1 MGGPGE
7 CEPVERNRLISPS
20 AGGLGISMESVIF
33 YALSAIILI
42 SAACVVFLR
51 RPMHNVL
58 SMIIVMIGLAG
69 LFILLHAEFIGMV
82 QLVVYAG
89 AVMVLFLFVIML
101 LNLDQI
107 RLPLDPREGRTWIG
121 VMLALGLLGVLVP
134 ILRGVIPSGQAIPEA
149 GPTMSN
155 TQIIA
160 RELFTTYLL
169 PFEITSVLLLAAI
182 IGTVILARKRS

>member
-1 MGGPGE
+1 
-7 CEPVERNRLISPS
+7 
-20 AGGLGISMESVIF
+20 MESLIF
-33 YALSAIILI
+33 YLLSAVTLI
-42 SAACVVFLR
+42 SAVCVVFLR

-58 SMIIVMIGLAG
+58 FMIIVMIGLAG
-69 LFILLHAEFIGMV
+69 LFILLNAEFIGMV

-107 RLPLDPREGRTWIG
+107 RLPIDPREGRTWIG
-121 VMLALGLLGVLVP
+121 VGTALALMVVLFPV
-134 ILRGVIPSGQAIPEA
+134 LKSVIPSGTGAPETGQA
-149 GPTMSN
+149 MSN

-169 PFEITSVLLLAAI
+169 PFELASVLLLAAI
-182 IGTVILARKRS
+182 IGTVLLARKRS

>member
-1 MGGPGE
+1 
-7 CEPVERNRLISPS
+7 
-20 AGGLGISMESVIF
+20 MESLIF
-33 YALSAIILI
+33 YLLSAITLL
-42 SAACVVFLR
+42 SAICVVFLR

-58 SMIIVMIGLAG
+58 FMIIAMIGLAG

-107 RLPLDPREGRTWIG
+107 RLPIDPREARTWIG
-121 VMLALGLLGVLVP
+121 VGTALVLMVVLFP
-134 ILRGVIPSGQAIPEA
+134 ILRSVVPSSAPAPEA
-149 GPTMSN
+149 GQTVSN
-155 TQIIA
+155 TQAIA

-169 PFEITSVLLLAAI
+169 PFEIASVLLLAAI
-182 IGTVILARKRS
+182 IGTVLLARKRS